1 MKTQDYKDYLTASM
15 IRLSVAFC
23 LAIVLFMGC
32 GFQPYDGISA
42 PVLISPEDGSTIT
55 QNPPVFIW
63 HRVEDAIEYNLQV
76 ADNSF
81 DSVYAL
87 IIDLSCHPDTSY
99 SPLDA
104 INAGTCYWRAQA
116 IAGG

>member
-1 MKTQDYKDYLTASM
+1 MRIATICFM
-15 IRLSVAFC
+15 VIVVFLSCVSHSTT
-23 LAIVLFMGC
+23 
-32 GFQPYDGISA
+32 GIGT
-42 PVLISPEDGSTIT
+42 PVLALPEDGATIT
-55 QNPPVFIW
+55 QNPPVFVW

-81 DSVYAL
+81 DSTYSF

-104 INAGTCYWRAQA
+104 ENAGTYYWRVQA